1 MHGQDRASGDRTS
14 TKARSLTRRLELN
27 MDCRASLVYAYL
39 LAPEI
44 DPEEVREGQLLM
56 ILAAV
61 SVLLLSQLFVFLI
74 GPAASI

>member
-1 MHGQDRASGDRTS
+1 MHGQDRASGDRKS
-14 TKARSLTRRLELN
+14 RRARSLTRRLELN
-27 MDCRASLVYAYL
+27 MDCRASLIYAYL

-44 DPEEVREGQLLM
+44 DPDEVREGQLLT

-61 SVLLLSQLFVFLI
+61 SVLLLSQLFVFLV